1 METTETEK
9 ENKEKVVMDIMV
21 TEKAMA
27 IMVAEK
33 AIMAVME
40 KTAAIM
46 EEKATKV
53 ASDSIIAHPIAI
65 GTT

>member
-9 ENKEKVVMDIMV
+9 DNKEKVVM
-21 TEKAMA
+21 A
-27 IMVAEK
+27 IMVAKK
-33 AIMAVME
+33 AIMA
-40 KTAAIM
+40 A
-46 EEKATKV
+46 KATMV